1 MNTLAAAQALAEKA
15 LADAPDTP
23 GLWRCAFEFSPESCD
38 FLAWLGAQPGF
49 PQFYWRSREGHE
61 EAATLGAASTFVSL
75 DEAQS
80 FLRQHADTPGLRAWG
95 LNAFDPQNGLF
106 FVPRLELRRE
116 ENRAWLIMTIY
127 SACSQQKVAQALKPL
142 IHNLQPARQTLMQR
156 PPRRVSRCDV
166 PQAQPWTQLVGAATS
181 AIDRGDIAKVVLARA
196 TDLRFIA
203 PPDATALMAAS
214 REANH
219 HCYHFYLAFSA
230 REAFL
235 GSTPER
241 LWRRRGLALDT
252 EALAGTV
259 ENLPDDDQ
267 AQARAAWL
275 LADDK
280 NQRENALVVEDI
292 RERLQAIA
300 HSISARL
307 PEVVRLR
314 RVQHLKCAITARL
327 YSPDD
332 AACLRQLQP
341 TAAVAGL
348 PREAARRFIAEHE
361 PFDREWYAGSAGYL
375 SLEQSEFCVSL
386 RSARLK
392 DETIRVYAGAGLVAG
407 SQAAL
412 EWQEIENK
420 AAALLT
426 LLAQ

>member
-15 LADAPDTP
+15 LADVPDIP
-23 GLWRCAFEFSPESCD
+23 GLWRCAFEFSPESND
-38 FLAWLGAQPGF
+38 FLAWLGAQPGY

-61 EAATLGAASTFVSL
+61 EAATLGAACTFLSL
-75 DEAQS
+75 NEAQA
-80 FLRQHADTPGLRAWG
+80 FLRQYADTPGLRAWG
-95 LNAFDPQNGLF
+95 LNAFDPQTGLF
-106 FVPRLELRRE
+106 FIPRLELRRE
-116 ENRAWLIMTIY
+116 GDRAWLMVNLY
-127 SACSQQKVAQALKPL
+127 SACSQRKAAQALKPL
-142 IHNLQPARQTLMQR
+142 IHNLQPARQTLLQ
-156 PPRRVSRCDV
+156 PAPRRVSRCDT
-166 PQAQPWTQLVGAATS
+166 PQAQQWAQLVGAATL
-181 AIDRGDIAKVVLARA
+181 AIERGDFAKVVLARA
-196 TDLRFIA
+196 TDLRFVA

-241 LWRRRGLALDT
+241 LWRRNGLSLET

-259 ENLPDDDQ
+259 ENLSDDAL
-267 AQARAAWL
+267 AQARAIWL
-275 LADDK
+275 LNDDK
-280 NQRENALVVEDI
+280 NRRENALVVEDI

-300 HSISARL
+300 HSITARL

-314 RVQHLKCAITARL
+314 RVQHLRCAISARL
-327 YSPDD
+327 FAPDD
-332 AACLRQLQP
+332 GACLHQLQP

-348 PREAARRFIAEHE
+348 PREAARRFIADHE
-361 PFDREWYAGSAGYL
+361 PFDREWYAGSAGFL
-375 SLEQSEFCVSL
+375 SLESAEFCVSL

-392 DETIRVYAGAGLVAG
+392 DETIRIYAGAGLVAG

-426 LLAQ
+426 LLTD

>member
-1 MNTLAAAQALAEKA
+1 
-15 LADAPDTP
+15 
-23 GLWRCAFEFSPESCD
+23 
-38 FLAWLGAQPGF
+38 
-49 PQFYWRSREGHE
+49 
-61 EAATLGAASTFVSL
+61 
-75 DEAQS
+75 
-80 FLRQHADTPGLRAWG
+80 
-95 LNAFDPQNGLF
+95 
-106 FVPRLELRRE
+106 
-116 ENRAWLIMTIY
+116 
-127 SACSQQKVAQALKPL
+127 
-142 IHNLQPARQTLMQR
+142 
-156 PPRRVSRCDV
+156 
-166 PQAQPWTQLVGAATS
+166 
-181 AIDRGDIAKVVLARA
+181 
-196 TDLRFIA
+196 
-203 PPDATALMAAS
+203 
-214 REANH
+214 
-219 HCYHFYLAFSA
+219 
-230 REAFL
+230 
-235 GSTPER
+235 
-241 LWRRRGLALDT
+241 RRGLALDT

-327 YSPDD
+327 YAPDD

>member
-1 MNTLAAAQALAEKA
+1 MKTFAAAQALAEKA
-15 LADAPDTP
+15 LADVPDAP
-23 GLWRCAFEFSPESCD
+23 GLCRCAFEFSPESCD
-38 FLAWLGAQPGF
+38 FLAWLGAQPGY

-61 EAATLGAASTFVSL
+61 EAATLGAACTFSNL
-75 DEAQS
+75 NEAQA

-106 FVPRLELRRE
+106 FIPRLELRRE
-116 ENRAWLIMTIY
+116 GDRAWLMVNIY
-127 SACSQQKVAQALKPL
+127 SACSQQKAAQALKPL
-142 IHNLQPARQTLMQR
+142 IHNLQPPRQTLMRR

-166 PQAQPWTQLVGAATS
+166 PQAQQWAQLVGAATD
-181 AIDRGDIAKVVLARA
+181 AIGRGDVAKVVLARA
-196 TDLRFIA
+196 TDLRFLS

-214 REANH
+214 REANRR
-219 HCYHFYLAFSA
+219 CYHFYLAFSA

-241 LWRRRGLALDT
+241 LWRRSGLALDT

-267 AQARAAWL
+267 AQARAVWL
-275 LADDK
+275 LNDDK
-280 NQRENALVVEDI
+280 NCRENALVVKDI

-300 HSISARL
+300 HSITARL

-314 RVQHLKCAITARL
+314 RVQHLKCAIAARL
-327 YSPDD
+327 FAPDD
-332 AACLRQLQP
+332 AACLHQLQP

-348 PREAARRFIAEHE
+348 PREAARRFIADHE

-426 LLAQ
+426 LLAD